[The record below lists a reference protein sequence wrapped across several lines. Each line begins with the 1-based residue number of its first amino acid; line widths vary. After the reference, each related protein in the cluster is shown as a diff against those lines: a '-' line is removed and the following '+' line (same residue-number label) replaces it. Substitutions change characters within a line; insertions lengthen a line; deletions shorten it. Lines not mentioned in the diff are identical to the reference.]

1 MCSRVPITTS
11 PCDFTS
17 RPSGGMRWRSTGS
30 PSFTAA
36 ERAFRRSSTSAV
48 SPGSR
53 TISSRIQPAIRRNL
67 RPSSSAIGESW
78 TVRPSTSFRTRRASW
93 WNRSHLEAW
102 QAFARALPDL
112 LGGLVRERDEGD
124 RLGRRAEAAGGV
136 ARPRHHRPGL
146 AGPGAGGDHRP
157 VFEARGGP
165 PLVRVQGRQQPVGAG
180 GDLRAPVPP
189 GPFRRGEAA
198 RGQPDSERGGR
209 FGEPPQGRRRFA
221 RRALARSKA
230 LFRHQTPGGG
240 ISRRHSLIHASAGSA
255 PAAAATCPAAPDSLR
270 PSVWPASTRARCAG
284 NIGWYS
290 FGSRAGCTPCCPAA
304 CSSRCSGPAGR
315 WRRRSSCCCCG
326 FTSTAGW
333 NGPFWRQRF
342 RCSRSSSRRF
352 AACS

>member
-1 MCSRVPITTS
+1 M
-11 PCDFTS
+11 
-17 RPSGGMRWRSTGS
+17 
-30 PSFTAA
+30 
-36 ERAFRRSSTSAV
+36 SAV

-209 FGEPPQGRRRFA
+209 FGEPPPGPEAVRASGSSEVEGALPPPDARGRNQPAPLLDPRLGGVGARGRRDLS
-221 RRALARSKA
+221 RRSGLPAPIGLAGIYTSTLRRQYRLVLFRKQGWLYPLLSRRLLVTLFWTGWALATSFLLLLLRFHVYGWVEWTV
-230 LFRHQTPGGG
+230 L
-240 ISRRHSLIHASAGSA
+240 
-255 PAAAATCPAAPDSLR
+255 AATIPVFAL
-270 PSVWPASTRARCAG
+270 V
-284 NIGWYS
+284 
-290 FGSRAGCTPCCPAA
+290 
-304 CSSRCSGPAGR
+304 
-315 WRRRSSCCCCG
+315 
-326 FTSTAGW
+326 
-333 NGPFWRQRF
+333 
-342 RCSRSSSRRF
+342 F
-352 AACS
+352 AAIRRVLVMGTAR